1 MLDAKDFVLAAERD
15 AILIA
20 ATRQAL
26 HAMEVTNGCSI
37 RMDGVRGILD
47 YDRHIEKLKL
57 ALQILGMGA
66 MDFSAPPSR
75 GRN

>member
-1 MLDAKDFVLAAERD
+1 MDAKDFVLTAERD

-20 ATRQAL
+20 AMRQAL
-26 HAMEVTNGCSI
+26 HAMEVTNGCAI

-57 ALQILGMGA
+57 ALQIVGMGA
-66 MDFSAPPSR
+66 TDFSAPPSR